1 MNSARC
7 TDRIPKDSDLAKWS
21 QLEEPQKYPRGPALG
36 CLENLAS
43 LLQVKTGLLVT
54 VFQVVNALLGFN
66 VRLVW
71 TSPVKYNFIT

>member
-43 LLQVKTGLLVT
+43 LLQVNNWPSSYSLPGSECIAW
-54 VFQVVNALLGFN
+54 F
-66 VRLVW
+66 
-71 TSPVKYNFIT
+71 